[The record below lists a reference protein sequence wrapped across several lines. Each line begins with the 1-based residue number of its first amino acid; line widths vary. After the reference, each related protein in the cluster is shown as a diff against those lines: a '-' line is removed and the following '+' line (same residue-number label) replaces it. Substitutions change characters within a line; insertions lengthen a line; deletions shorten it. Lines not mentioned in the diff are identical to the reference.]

1 MKFLVT
7 IITGFILFASC
18 KENKKNNEVIKQ
30 DKTVARVWI
39 HLRDFVSFVYGISTP
54 PDLSR

>member
-30 DKTVARVWI
+30 DVNEKKAI
-39 HLRDFVSFVYGISTP
+39 PI
-54 PDLSR
+54 